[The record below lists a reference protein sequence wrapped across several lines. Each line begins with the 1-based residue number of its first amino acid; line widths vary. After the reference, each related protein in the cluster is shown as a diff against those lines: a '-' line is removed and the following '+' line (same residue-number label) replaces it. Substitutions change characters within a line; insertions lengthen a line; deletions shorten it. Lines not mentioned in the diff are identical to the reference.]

1 MPEDLKGYEVDFE
14 PSTYFKNIMDFYMLT
29 KVNYKFDKTELEFSE
44 WMDLAFL
51 NQQMEARKF

>member
-1 MPEDLKGYEVDFE
+1 MPEDLEGYEIDFQ

-51 NQQMEARKF
+51 NQQMEIRR